1 MLNLSFS
8 FLRRVVGNIFYS
20 LCRRYDTQKMKE
32 SRFEGCFSLCKI
44 FISPFMLHSNW
55 QASHRLAFSTRK
67 NKNLFLFY
75 CLCVGDCFMA
85 KKIYIRTFIST
96 NHPTLVDT
104 HTQFCH
110 TISTAIATFT
120 ALSFLKI
127 KKTIFFS
134 VQFHVMKR

>member
-1 MLNLSFS
+1 MLQISRILVILLSLMLNLSFS

-20 LCRRYDTQKMKE
+20 LCRRHDTQKMKE

-44 FISPFMLHSNW
+44 FISPFMLHSNC

-85 KKIYIRTFIST
+85 KKIYIY
-96 NHPTLVDT
+96 
-104 HTQFCH
+104 
-110 TISTAIATFT
+110 
-120 ALSFLKI
+120 ALSFQPIILPSLI
-127 KKTIFFS
+127 HTLNIVIQS
-134 VQFHVMKR
+134 LQQLLHLQH